1 MHLVTHNSGLL
12 NLLVL
17 HRFAQSTVVRM
28 SLCLAILIGVASVGS
43 LCAGEEVI
51 ILDAHMTDTLLDW
64 DKRVLSDGASW
75 QVVDDL
81 GERVIKLRSESSS
94 LSLEKRIVVDLNETP
109 YLEWV
114 WKVTV
119 LPKGGKFT
127 AKLTDD
133 QAGQL
138 LVTFPKT
145 LFERRKVITYLWES
159 TVPKGTMA
167 DAPGP
172 LFLSIKAIVVES
184 GESQLGKWVHEKRNL
199 LEDFQTLF
207 GSTPEQAIGLRIQL
221 NSQHTNTVAEALWK
235 IIRFTSE

>member
-1 MHLVTHNSGLL
+1 MLR
-12 NLLVL
+12 
-17 HRFAQSTVVRM
+17 RFAHNTVTRV
-28 SLCLAILIGVASVGS
+28 SLCLGVLIGVASVGS

-51 ILDAHMTDTLLDW
+51 ILDAHKTDALLDW
-64 DKRVLSDGASW
+64 DKRVFSDGSNW

-81 GERVIKLRSESSS
+81 GERVIKFRSESSS
-94 LSLEKRIVVDLNETP
+94 LSLEKRIVVDLTQTP

-119 LPKGGKFT
+119 LPKGGDFT
-127 AKLTDD
+127 ETLTDD
-133 QAGQL
+133 QAAQL

-172 LFLSIKAIVVES
+172 LFLNIKAIVVES

-199 LEDFQTLF
+199 LEDFQALF
-207 GSTPEQAIGLRIQL
+207 GATPEHAIGLRIQL
-221 NSQHTNTVAEALWK
+221 NSQHTNTVAESFWK
-235 IIRFTSE
+235 TIRFTSH